1 MLSAV
6 RLTSLRYSKLNQSS
20 GGRWAVP
27 EITLRP
33 HSIWFSQQRS
43 LLCWLNFCRSM
54 DSGICYNLIPRWTL
68 ETAIFLSLLAIILI
82 KSLFLDLSFAITQLS
97 IYVMAFSTLELK
109 LNVSCI
115 ISYSLLFLD
124 MCLRWHLTNR
134 TAKIYQCEQSFTL
147 TNSFFF
153 SVGSTN

>member
-6 RLTSLRYSKLNQSS
+6 RLTSLRYSKLNQSN

-33 HSIWFSQQRS
+33 HSILFSQQRS

-68 ETAIFLSLLAIILI
+68 ETIFA
-82 KSLFLDLSFAITQLS
+82 LFVGDNSDKI
-97 IYVMAFSTLELK
+97 
-109 LNVSCI
+109 I
-115 ISYSLLFLD
+115 ISGSIFPHNLVIYLRHGFFHPRIKVECVLYHILFFAVP
-124 MCLRWHLTNR
+124 WHVPQVTTMRLMTWLTER
-134 TAKIYQCEQSFTL
+134 QKCI
-147 TNSFFF
+147 
-153 SVGSTN
+153 SVNKASP